1 MAAPL
6 SLKTAAARAV
16 RDLHEPPRGALV
28 RLSPL
33 FETPGCLGEPDL
45 TRCML
50 AFLKT

>member
-6 SLKTAAARAV
+6 SLKTAAASAV
-16 RDLHEPPRGALV
+16 CVIFTNPSAALM

-33 FETPGCLGEPDL
+33 FETGGCLGEPDL
-45 TRCML
+45 ARCML